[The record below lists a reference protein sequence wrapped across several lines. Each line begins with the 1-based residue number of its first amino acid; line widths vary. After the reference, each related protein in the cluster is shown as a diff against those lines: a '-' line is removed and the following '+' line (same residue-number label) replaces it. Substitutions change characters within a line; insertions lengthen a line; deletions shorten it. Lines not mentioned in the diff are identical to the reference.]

1 MDDSFPRSTPGGAT
15 SPPVVMIVDDNLD
28 NLTVLSGIL
37 RQGGYAVRP
46 AISGALALASLALA
60 RPEAILL
67 DVRMPDLDGYEVC
80 RRLKADPR
88 TAEIPVIF
96 LSALHEVGSKLESF
110 RAGAVDHIVKPFE
123 PEEVLVRVGIHL
135 ELAAARRMLLER
147 NAVLDRR
154 VEKATERPRRLTTAQ
169 VLDIQEAE
177 RRRIARELHDQI
189 GQVLAVIKIHL
200 QAAEQRVGQPEQALH
215 LKEGIRAV
223 DAALPLVRNLA
234 LNLHPP
240 QLDEIGLAAALRWLL
255 DRQAQLGGFRGHF
268 RAEEVPR
275 LPRDLETACFRVA
288 QEALTNVLR
297 HAEAR
302 DVWIELHRDAAGA
315 VSLAI
320 RDNGR
325 GFDAAAVHPGGH
337 LGLVGMEE
345 RASLAG
351 GRVII
356 ESVPG
361 GGTEIRAMFPV
372 ERSGV
377 AADA

>member
-15 SPPVVMIVDDNLD
+15 SPPVVMIVDDNPD

-46 AISGALALASLALA
+46 AISGALALAALALA

-88 TAEIPVIF
+88 TADIPVIF
-96 LSALHEVGSKLESF
+96 LSAPHEVGSKLEAF
-110 RAGAVDHIVKPFE
+110 RAGAADHIVKPFE
-123 PEEVLVRVGIHL
+123 PEEVLVRVGTHL
-135 ELAAARRMLLER
+135 ELAAARRVLLER

-154 VEKATERPRRLTTAQ
+154 VEEATERLRRLTTAQ

-177 RRRIARELHDQI
+177 RRRIGRELHDQI
-189 GQVLAVIKIHL
+189 GQVLAAIKIHL

-240 QLDEIGLAAALRWLL
+240 QLDEVGLAAALRWLL

-275 LPRDLETACFRVA
+275 LPRELETACFRVA

-302 DVWIELHRDAAGA
+302 DVWIELHRDAGA

-325 GFDAAAVHPGGH
+325 GFDAAAVRPDGH
-337 LGLVGMEE
+337 LGLMGMEE